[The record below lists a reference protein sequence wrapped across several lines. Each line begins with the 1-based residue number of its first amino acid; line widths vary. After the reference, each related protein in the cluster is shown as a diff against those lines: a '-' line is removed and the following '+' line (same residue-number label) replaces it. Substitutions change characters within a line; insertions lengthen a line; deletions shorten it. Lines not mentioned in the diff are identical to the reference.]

1 MLSNPSQTKPL
12 HLVFLGSLGGAF
24 RDAAHFTK
32 RVFGARNDCEI
43 VNSRVA
49 HGVLVCKHYN
59 DGCGFAIPIRSLNG
73 AQQTGGTVSYNQLQV
88 GGQKF
93 PHTWRL
99 NLTHHCGCVNEP
111 ATVVSNPFGTDK
123 IVMRRFT
130 PVQAREFEELA
141 GTSQTNDVI
150 YAIMSGKSQDIT
162 WDRDWF
168 GVQLRAARR
177 RHEYNTP
184 SISVRLN
191 AARDKVRTEGGTLD
205 LEFDSLNRVKSLFV
219 QTPRMK
225 AAAQAYGSVGQFF
238 EVDGSML
245 DQFNSE
251 WVLIMSVVICAL
263 GKSLVTSAVVALGGE
278 TMHHARTVVEKAG
291 HKGAFFASDGG
302 VAFRNLLV
310 ENLVAGQTL
319 CTWHE
324 IELAQPNLSPSTLI
338 EPNMREVAELPLQE
352 DFRAE
357 VANLIYTHHHWRP
370 GAEPLVLRDFRNLK
384 LRFPQACAQKY
395 IDALFSVRFKVLV
408 YYVTHFVNGCKA
420 TQVPH

>member
-1 MLSNPSQTKPL
+1 
-12 HLVFLGSLGGAF
+12 
-24 RDAAHFTK
+24 
-32 RVFGARNDCEI
+32 
-43 VNSRVA
+43 
-49 HGVLVCKHYN
+49 VLVCKHYN
-59 DGCGFAIPIRSLNG
+59 DGCGFAIPLRSLNG

-291 HKGAFFASDGG
+291 HKGAFFGAWSRSSHPSSQGARPAGMILALGWG
-302 VAFRNLLV
+302 VL
-310 ENLVAGQTL
+310 
-319 CTWHE
+319 
-324 IELAQPNLSPSTLI
+324 
-338 EPNMREVAELPLQE
+338 
-352 DFRAE
+352 
-357 VANLIYTHHHWRP
+357 
-370 GAEPLVLRDFRNLK
+370 
-384 LRFPQACAQKY
+384 
-395 IDALFSVRFKVLV
+395 
-408 YYVTHFVNGCKA
+408 
-420 TQVPH
+420 